1 MNRLRRE
8 NRESVIKTIV
18 IPLLLT
24 LLVIGL
30 MFLGMHLFTDSAIEQ
45 DRRLTENSIRK
56 TVITC
61 YADEGRYPPDI
72 DYMEEHY
79 GLRVD
84 NDRYIIDYD
93 CLAANIFPNIN
104 VFTRK

>member
-8 NRESVIKTIV
+8 NRESIIKTIV

-24 LLVIGL
+24 LLLIGL
-30 MFLGMHLFTDSAIEQ
+30 MVLGMYLFTDTAIEQ
-45 DRRLTENSIRK
+45 DRLLTESSIRK

-72 DYMEEHY
+72 SYMEEHY
-79 GLRVD
+79 GLKAD
-84 NDRYIIDYD
+84 ADRYIIDYD
-93 CLAANIFPNIN
+93 CPAANIFPNIN
-104 VFTRK
+104 VFTRE